1 MNTDILTRIKKT
13 MRKEQTKSA
22 LFFALT
28 AFLLYNIK
36 KYIIVRKAGKMEF
49 REWMEKIWE
58 YCQEHWIGLAAVG
71 LVVLILLLSVW
82 LIRLAR
88 RDQEEETALPET
100 PPLPE
105 IQPDTEN
112 QPEAEEEA
120 KADPSAAS
128 APQGLVE
135 HMLRSAEEAGSISGQ
150 KVESI
155 ELKIEKAQLTIHYA
169 GGKKKEILKETG
181 ETDFGEKEQQS
192 VIPETEAEAE
202 TAADAAEQENMPK
215 KFGADNMNRARSG
228 RVYTEEE
235 LREMIKE

>member
-1 MNTDILTRIKKT
+1 M
-13 MRKEQTKSA
+13 
-22 LFFALT
+22 
-28 AFLLYNIK
+28 
-36 KYIIVRKAGKMEF
+36 
-49 REWMEKIWE
+49 
-58 YCQEHWIGLAAVG
+58 
-71 LVVLILLLSVW
+71 
-82 LIRLAR
+82 
-88 RDQEEETALPET
+88 
-100 PPLPE
+100 
-105 IQPDTEN
+105 
-112 QPEAEEEA
+112 
-120 KADPSAAS
+120 S

-169 GGKKKEILKETG
+169 GGKKKETLKETG

-192 VIPETEAEAE
+192 VIPETEAE

-235 LREMIKE
+235 LREKIKE